1 MLSLVLIMDRVTQ
14 YAEDVVKGSIK
25 TGLYAK
31 LACQRHLNDL
41 EKSNTDEFEY
51 YFNVEKVNK
60 ILDFAETLIIAEGE
74 EETPVILEG
83 FQIFILGSLNGWVN
97 KINNHRRFRNSYVQL
112 GRQNGK
118 SFLNG
123 ILATF
128 YGNFSG
134 YNYGQIY
141 CTATKMDQAKIV
153 FREIM
158 KFINADKDLQELF
171 KIKEYESTIECNLT
185 KSTIKAL
192 GKDTKSIDGFR
203 PLLGIVDEYH
213 AHKDNQ
219 MYKLL
224 EGGTRRMKECLI
236 SVITTAGFE
245 INCPCYELYEYC
257 CNLLIGLYTNEKQF
271 VYITQMDKDDDIW
284 DYENWIK
291 ANPLVC
297 KDKENLENLISVG
310 KTAKDIGGND
320 LRDFL
325 VKGLN
330 NWMQLS
336 DNQYILVDDW
346 KKCATNK
353 TLKDFRGYKCNIG
366 LDLSSGG
373 DLTSLALI
381 FVFMDGK
388 DKKYFIHSHSFIPKM
403 RVEEHIKTDRVPYD
417 LWIKKGLL
425 TVTETIGGIKT
436 DYKYI
441 LRYLNDIICKYDLK
455 VEQIG
460 YDPRNADTFLVD
472 LEEIGD
478 CVEIYQSAR
487 SLNDATEDFRL
498 ETKAGNIEYNKENE
512 LLTWSIINAKV
523 VYNGEF
529 IKIDKN
535 KSHQRI
541 DPIDAIIDAYKLA
554 FKDTSLIDYNELTNE
569 YLNMMGW

>member
-1 MLSLVLIMDRVTQ
+1 MMDRVTQ
-14 YAEDVVKGSIK
+14 YAEDVVKGNIK

-51 YFNVEKVNK
+51 YFNVEKANK

-74 EETPVILEG
+74 EETPVVLEG

-171 KIKEYESTIECNLT
+171 KIKEYESTIECKLT

-284 DYENWIK
+284 NYENWIK

-498 ETKAGNIEYNKENE
+498 EIKAGNIEYNKENE

-529 IKIDKN
+529 VKIDKN

>member
-1 MLSLVLIMDRVTQ
+1 MDRVTQ
-14 YAEDVVKGSIK
+14 YAEDVVKGNIK

-51 YFNVEKVNK
+51 YFNVEKADK

-74 EETPVILEG
+74 EETPVVLEG

-171 KIKEYESTIECNLT
+171 KIKEYESTIECKLT

-271 VYITQMDKDDDIW
+271 VYITQMDKNDDIW
-284 DYENWIK
+284 NYENWIK

-498 ETKAGNIEYNKENE
+498 EIKAGNIEYNKENE

>member
-14 YAEDVVKGSIK
+14 YAEDVVKGNIK

-31 LACQRHLNDL
+31 LACHRHLNDL

-51 YFNVEKVNK
+51 YFNVEKANK

-74 EETPVILEG
+74 EETPVVLEG

-171 KIKEYESTIECNLT
+171 KIKEYESTIECKLT

-284 DYENWIK
+284 NYENWIK

-498 ETKAGNIEYNKENE
+498 EIKAGNIEYNKENE

>member
-1 MLSLVLIMDRVTQ
+1 MDRVTQ
-14 YAEDVVKGSIK
+14 YAEDVVKGNIK

-51 YFNVEKVNK
+51 YFNVEKANK

-74 EETPVILEG
+74 EETPVVLEG

-171 KIKEYESTIECNLT
+171 KIKEYESTIECKLT

-284 DYENWIK
+284 NYENWIK

-498 ETKAGNIEYNKENE
+498 EIKAGNIEYNKENE

-529 IKIDKN
+529 VKIDKN

>member
-14 YAEDVVKGSIK
+14 YAEDVVKENIK

-41 EKSNTDEFEY
+41 KKSNTDEFEY
-51 YFNVEKVNK
+51 YFNVEKANK

-74 EETPVILEG
+74 EETPVVLEG

-171 KIKEYESTIECNLT
+171 KIKEYESTIECKLT

-271 VYITQMDKDDDIW
+271 IYITQMDKDDDIW

-346 KKCATNK
+346 KKCASNK

-498 ETKAGNIEYNKENE
+498 EIKAGNIEYNKENE

>member
-14 YAEDVVKGSIK
+14 YAEDVVKGNIK

-51 YFNVEKVNK
+51 YFNVEKANK

-74 EETPVILEG
+74 EETPVVLEG

-171 KIKEYESTIECNLT
+171 KIKEYESTIECKLT

-284 DYENWIK
+284 NYENWIK

-336 DNQYILVDDW
+336 ENQYILVDDW

-498 ETKAGNIEYNKENE
+498 EIKAGNIEYNKENE

-529 IKIDKN
+529 VKIDKN

>member
-14 YAEDVVKGSIK
+14 YAEDVVKGNIK

-51 YFNVEKVNK
+51 YFNVEKANK

-74 EETPVILEG
+74 EETPVVLEG

-171 KIKEYESTIECNLT
+171 KIKEYESTIECKLT

-284 DYENWIK
+284 NYENWIK

-441 LRYLNDIICKYDLK
+441 LRYLNDTICKYDLK

-498 ETKAGNIEYNKENE
+498 EIKAGNIEYNKENE

>member
-14 YAEDVVKGSIK
+14 YAEDVVKGNIK

-51 YFNVEKVNK
+51 YFNVEKANK

-74 EETPVILEG
+74 EETPVVLEG

-171 KIKEYESTIECNLT
+171 KIKEYESTIECKLT

-271 VYITQMDKDDDIW
+271 VYITQMDKNDDIW
-284 DYENWIK
+284 NYENWIK

-498 ETKAGNIEYNKENE
+498 EIKAGNIEYNKENE

-523 VYNGEF
+523 AYNGEF

-554 FKDTSLIDYNELTNE
+554 FKDTSLN
-569 YLNMMGW
+569 

>member
-1 MLSLVLIMDRVTQ
+1 MMDRVTQ
-14 YAEDVVKGSIK
+14 YAEDVVKGNIK

-51 YFNVEKVNK
+51 YFNVEKADK

-74 EETPVILEG
+74 EETPVVLEG

-171 KIKEYESTIECNLT
+171 KIKEYESTIECKLT

-271 VYITQMDKDDDIW
+271 VYITQMDKNDDIW
-284 DYENWIK
+284 NYENWIK

-498 ETKAGNIEYNKENE
+498 EIKAGNIEYNKENE

>member
-14 YAEDVVKGSIK
+14 YAEDVVKGNIK

-51 YFNVEKVNK
+51 YFNVEKANK

-74 EETPVILEG
+74 EETPVVLEG

-171 KIKEYESTIECNLT
+171 KIKEYESTIECKLT

-284 DYENWIK
+284 NYENWIK

-498 ETKAGNIEYNKENE
+498 EIKAGNIEYNKENE

-523 VYNGEF
+523 AYNGEF

>member
-1 MLSLVLIMDRVTQ
+1 MDRVTQ
-14 YAEDVVKGSIK
+14 YAEDVVKGNIK

-31 LACQRHLNDL
+31 LACHRHLNDL

-51 YFNVEKVNK
+51 YFNVEKANK

-74 EETPVILEG
+74 EETPVVLEG

-171 KIKEYESTIECNLT
+171 KIKEYESTIECKLT

-284 DYENWIK
+284 NYENWIK

-353 TLKDFRGYKCNIG
+353 TLEDFRGYKCNIG

-498 ETKAGNIEYNKENE
+498 EIKAGNIEYNKENE

>member
-14 YAEDVVKGSIK
+14 YAEDVVKGNIK

-51 YFNVEKVNK
+51 YFNVEKADK

-74 EETPVILEG
+74 EETPVVLEG

-171 KIKEYESTIECNLT
+171 KIKEYESTIECKLT

-271 VYITQMDKDDDIW
+271 VYITQMDKNDDIW
-284 DYENWIK
+284 NYENWIK

-498 ETKAGNIEYNKENE
+498 EIKAGNIEYNKENE

>member
-1 MLSLVLIMDRVTQ
+1 MMDRVTQ
-14 YAEDVVKGSIK
+14 YAEDVVKGNIK

-51 YFNVEKVNK
+51 YFNVEKANK

-74 EETPVILEG
+74 EETPVVLEG

-171 KIKEYESTIECNLT
+171 KIKEYESTIECKLT

-271 VYITQMDKDDDIW
+271 VYITQMDKNDDIW
-284 DYENWIK
+284 NYENWIK

-498 ETKAGNIEYNKENE
+498 EIKAGNIEYNKENE

-523 VYNGEF
+523 AYNGEF

>member
-14 YAEDVVKGSIK
+14 YAEDVVKGNIK

-51 YFNVEKVNK
+51 YFNVEKANK

-74 EETPVILEG
+74 EETPVVLEG

-171 KIKEYESTIECNLT
+171 KIKEYESTIECKLT

-271 VYITQMDKDDDIW
+271 VYITQMDKNDDIW
-284 DYENWIK
+284 NYENWIK

-498 ETKAGNIEYNKENE
+498 EIKAGNIEYNKENE

-523 VYNGEF
+523 AYNGEF

>member
-14 YAEDVVKGSIK
+14 YAEDVVKGNIK

-51 YFNVEKVNK
+51 YFNVEKANK

-74 EETPVILEG
+74 EETPVVLEG

-171 KIKEYESTIECNLT
+171 KIKEYESTIECKLT

-284 DYENWIK
+284 NYENWIK

-498 ETKAGNIEYNKENE
+498 EIKAGNIEYNKENE

>member
-14 YAEDVVKGSIK
+14 YAEDVVKGNIK

-51 YFNVEKVNK
+51 YFNVEKANK

-74 EETPVILEG
+74 EETPVVLEG

-171 KIKEYESTIECNLT
+171 KIKEYESTIECKLT

-284 DYENWIK
+284 NYENWIK

-498 ETKAGNIEYNKENE
+498 EIKAGNIEYNKENE

-529 IKIDKN
+529 VKIDKN